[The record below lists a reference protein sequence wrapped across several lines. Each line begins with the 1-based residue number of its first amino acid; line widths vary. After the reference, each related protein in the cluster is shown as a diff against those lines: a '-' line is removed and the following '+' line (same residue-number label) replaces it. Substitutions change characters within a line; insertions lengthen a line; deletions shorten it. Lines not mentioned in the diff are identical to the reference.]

1 MYLPRRMSSRNVYS
15 SFWSEMVRDSHRLL
29 SHHLQE
35 AGMAHEA
42 RENPGNHGGR
52 WPERYQMALQRLS
65 QVLDTV

>member
-1 MYLPRRMSSRNVYS
+1 
-15 SFWSEMVRDSHRLL
+15 MVRDSHRLL